1 MKKQFLIFISTILFV
16 VLFYNQELGIN
27 LSIFAIVLLIA
38 QIMLQPNLLRDKR
51 ALTLAFCVV
60 ATSFSNAWLLS
71 VTTVL
76 SVVISS
82 FVFRYYVVDPQMK
95 LISNAFN
102 FVLSWPA
109 FVARIFL
116 IDQWIEFKKEDSKK
130 TMVTIFSYVV
140 LPVCI
145 LSVFFGLY
153 VSSSDTLSSW
163 YNRYEWNIDGL
174 IIFTLIFGFYISFV
188 FWHIK
193 VFDFIKIIDKTLKF
207 NFYKEQQINTK
218 PSFSFI
224 PIDFE
229 VRSGIITLVSLNC
242 MLLFFVI
249 VFNVENAQQTIQHIS
264 EYSSR
269 THSQIYLIITSV
281 FLAMVVVLLF
291 FKDVLNFIKNNTWL
305 LRLTKIWIGLN
316 GFLIASAFYQNSV
329 YINAMGLTYKRLG
342 VYLFLILCMIG
353 LIYSFLKIH
362 NKRTNYYLIDKM
374 SWTIFYSLIF
384 CSIFNWGSIMTH
396 YNLQKDTVDWY
407 YLTND
412 LSGNEKMLIDYYKKQ
427 NIEVPKYL
435 LNRIKYHE
443 ELPFLSKQLYYSN
456 TKTN

>member
-1 MKKQFLIFISTILFV
+1 
-16 VLFYNQELGIN
+16 
-27 LSIFAIVLLIA
+27 
-38 QIMLQPNLLRDKR
+38 
-51 ALTLAFCVV
+51 
-60 ATSFSNAWLLS
+60 
-71 VTTVL
+71 
-76 SVVISS
+76 
-82 FVFRYYVVDPQMK
+82 MK
-95 LISNAFN
+95 LISKAFN

-109 FVARIFL
+109 FVVRVFL
-116 IDQWIEFKKEDSKK
+116 VDQWIEFKKEDSKK
-130 TMVTIFSYVV
+130 TIVTIFSYVI

-153 VSSSDTLSSW
+153 VSSSDMLSNW
-163 YNRYEWNIDGL
+163 YNRYEWDIDGL

-193 VFDFIKIIDKTLKF
+193 MFDFIKIIDKTLNF
-207 NFYKEQQINTK
+207 NFTKEQQTNQK
-218 PSFSFI
+218 PSFNFI

-281 FLAMVVVLLF
+281 FLAMVVVLFF
-291 FKDVLNFIKNNTWL
+291 FKDALNFIKNNTWL

-329 YINAMGLTYKRLG
+329 YINALGLTYKRLG
-342 VYLFLILCMIG
+342 VYLFLIICLIG

-362 NKRTNYYLIDKM
+362 HKRTNYYLIDKM

-384 CSIFNWGSIMTH
+384 CSIFNWGNIMTN
-396 YNLQKDTVDWY
+396 YNLQKDTVDWN
-407 YLTND
+407 YLAYD
-412 LSGNEKMLIDYYKKQ
+412 LTGNEKTLIEYYKKH
-427 NIEVPKYL
+427 NMEVPEFL
-435 LNRIKYHE
+435 LNRIKYYE
-443 ELPFLSKQLYYSN
+443 DLPFLSKQLYYSN
-456 TKTN
+456 ANTN